1 MGCLRRPQWPFI
13 LYCVLATVA
22 FAVAVSITPSGA
34 QAQSQRARPGLIPL
48 PDKPQLGTLGERINT
63 NTIAIVSGNINSAW
77 LTNAYDLAAVLD
89 EGDDFRVLP
98 VIGRGGEQNVRD
110 VRYLKGVDLG
120 ITVTPVLTKFRQT
133 GELGNID
140 DKIVYITKLFNQEM
154 HVVVRAD
161 SGITSLEGL
170 RGKVV
175 NFSDAGSA
183 TQQSAREVFKRL
195 NIEVR
200 EVNTGQAD
208 AYEAMKR
215 NEMAGSV
222 LSNATP
228 APAIARLRPADGFRL
243 ISVPYSK
250 EFHEDYYPASISYE
264 NYPNLI
270 PKGQNIDT
278 IAYGSMIIAYNW
290 PKGSDRHRRVAQF
303 VDRFFSNFDQFQ
315 KPPRHPKWREV
326 NLAAQVPGWRRFDA
340 AEEWL
345 AQNREQQQAALG
357 SQQDF
362 DRFLSGRPN
371 PTRVSDMSSADRERL
386 FQDFVKW
393 SQTKNRR

>member
-1 MGCLRRPQWPFI
+1 MGCLRRPKWPST
-13 LYCVLATVA
+13 LYSVLAAVA
-22 FAVAVSITPSGA
+22 LSAAVSISPSGA
-34 QAQSQRARPGLIPL
+34 QRARPGLVPI
-48 PDKPQLGTLGERINT
+48 PDKPLLGSLGERINT
-63 NTIAIVSGNINSAW
+63 NTIAIVSGNINAAW
-77 LTNAYDLAAVLD
+77 LTIAYDLSAVLD
-89 EGDDFRVLP
+89 SGNDFRVLP

-120 ITVTPVLTKFRQT
+120 ITVTPVLTKFRAS

-140 DKIVYITKLFNQEM
+140 DRIVYITKLFNQEM
-154 HVVVRAD
+154 HVLVRAD

-170 RGKVV
+170 RGKTV

-195 NIEVR
+195 NIEVK

-215 NEMAGSV
+215 NEMAGTI
-222 LSNATP
+222 LSNAMP
-228 APAIARLRPADGFRL
+228 APAIARLRPTDGFRM
-243 ISVPYSK
+243 IPVPYSK
-250 EFHEDYYPASISYE
+250 QFHEDYYPTTISSE

-270 PKGQNIDT
+270 PKGQSIET

-290 PKGSDRHRRVAQF
+290 PKGSDRHRRIAQF
-303 VDRFFSNFDQFQ
+303 VDNFFSSFSRFQ

-326 NLAAQVPGWRRFDA
+326 NLAAQVPGWKRFDA

-345 AQNREQQQAALG
+345 AKNRAQQQAAVG

-362 DRFLSGRPN
+362 DRFLAGRPAPGKVN
-371 PTRVSDMSSADRERL
+371 DMSAADRERL
-386 FQDFVKW
+386 FREFVKW
-393 SQTKNRR
+393 SQAQANRR

>member
-1 MGCLRRPQWPFI
+1 MGCLRRPQWPLI
-13 LYCVLATVA
+13 LYCVLAAVA
-22 FAVAVSITPSGA
+22 FAAAVSITPSGA
-34 QAQSQRARPGLIPL
+34 QAQGQRARPGLIPL
-48 PDKPQLGTLGERINT
+48 PDKPQLGALGERINT

-77 LTNAYDLAAVLD
+77 LMNAYDLSAVLD
-89 EGDDFRVLP
+89 QGDDFRVLP

-120 ITVTPVLTKFRQT
+120 ITVTPVLTRFRQT
-133 GELGNID
+133 GELGDID

-161 SGITSLEGL
+161 SGITSLQGL
-170 RGKVV
+170 RGKTV

-183 TQQSAREVFKRL
+183 TQQSGREVFRRL
-195 NIEVR
+195 NIEVK

-228 APAIARLRPADGFRL
+228 APAVARLRPADGFRL
-243 ISVPYSK
+243 IPVPYSK

-270 PKGQNIDT
+270 PKGQSIDT

-315 KPPRHPKWREV
+315 KPPRYPKWREV
-326 NLAAQVPGWRRFDA
+326 NLAAEVPGWRRFDA

-345 AQNREQQQAALG
+345 TQNRAQQAAVG

-362 DRFLSGRPN
+362 DRFLAGRPV
-371 PTRVSDMSSADRERL
+371 PTRVSDMSVSDRERL

>member
-1 MGCLRRPQWPFI
+1 MGCLRRPKWPSTLF
-13 LYCVLATVA
+13 CVLA
-22 FAVAVSITPSGA
+22 AVVLAAAVSISPSDA
-34 QAQSQRARPGLIPL
+34 QQRPRPGLVPL
-48 PDKPQLGTLGERINT
+48 PDKPALGSIGERINT
-63 NTIAIVSGNINSAW
+63 NTIAIVSGNINAAW
-77 LTNAYDLAAVLD
+77 LTIAYDLSAVLD
-89 EGDDFRVLP
+89 DGDDFRVLP

-120 ITVTPVLTKFRQT
+120 ITVTPVLTTFRRT

-154 HVVVRAD
+154 HVLVRSD
-161 SGITSLEGL
+161 SGITTLEQL
-170 RGKVV
+170 RGKTV

-183 TQQSAREVFKRL
+183 TQQSAREVFRRL

-215 NEMAGSV
+215 NEMAGTI
-222 LSNATP
+222 LSNAMP

-243 ISVPYSK
+243 IPVPYSTQ
-250 EFHEDYYPASISYE
+250 FHEDYFPASISHDD
-264 NYPNLI
+264 YPNLI
-270 PKGQNIDT
+270 PKGQSIDT

-290 PKGSDRHRRVAQF
+290 PKGSDRYRRIAQF
-303 VDRFFSNFDQFQ
+303 VDTFFAKFNEFQ

-345 AQNREQQQAALG
+345 QRNRAQQQQAVG

-362 DRFLSGRPN
+362 DRFIAGRPI
-371 PTRVSDMSSADRERL
+371 TSVTQLTATDRARL
-386 FQDFVKW
+386 FQEFVNW
-393 SQTKNRR
+393 NQAENRR

>member
-1 MGCLRRPQWPFI
+1 MMGCLRRPKWPSNLF
-13 LYCVLATVA
+13 CVLA
-22 FAVAVSITPSGA
+22 AVVLSAAVSISPSDA
-34 QAQSQRARPGLIPL
+34 QQRARPGLAPL
-48 PDKPQLGTLGERINT
+48 PDKPSLGTLGERINT

-77 LTNAYDLAAVLD
+77 LTNAYDLSAVLD
-89 EGDDFRVLP
+89 RGDDFRVLP

-120 ITVTPVLTKFRQT
+120 ITVTPVLTKFRAS

-154 HVVVRAD
+154 HVLVRAD
-161 SGITSLEGL
+161 AGITSLEQL
-170 RGKVV
+170 RGKTV
-175 NFSDAGSA
+175 NFSDVGSA
-183 TQQSAREVFKRL
+183 TQQSAREVFRRL
-195 NIEVR
+195 NIDVK

-215 NEMAGSV
+215 GEMAATV
-222 LSNATP
+222 LSNAMP

-243 ISVPYSK
+243 IPVPYSQQ
-250 EFHEDYYPASISYE
+250 FHEDYYPAAIAHE
-264 NYPNLI
+264 EYPNLI
-270 PKGQNIDT
+270 PKGQSIDT

-290 PKGSDRHRRVAQF
+290 PKNTDRYRRIAQF
-303 VDRFFSNFDQFQ
+303 VDNFFTQFNEFQ

-326 NLAAQVPGWRRFDA
+326 NLAANVPGWRRFEA

-345 AQNREQQQAALG
+345 TKNRAQQQAAVG
-357 SQQDF
+357 SKQEF
-362 DRFLSGRPN
+362 DRFLAARPAAT
-371 PTRVSDMSSADRERL
+371 PASVTDMTPADRERL

-393 SQTKNRR
+393 SQAKGRR

>member
-1 MGCLRRPQWPFI
+1 MGCLRRPKWPLT
-13 LYCVLATVA
+13 LYCVLA
-22 FAVAVSITPSGA
+22 AVVLSAAVSISPSGA
-34 QAQSQRARPGLIPL
+34 QGQRARPGLVPL
-48 PDKPQLGTLGERINT
+48 PDKPALGTLGERINT
-63 NTIAIVSGNINSAW
+63 NTIAIVSGNINAAW
-77 LTNAYDLAAVLD
+77 LTIAYDLSAVLD
-89 EGDDFRVLP
+89 RGDDFRVLP

-120 ITVTPVLTKFRQT
+120 ITVTPVLTTFRRT
-133 GELGNID
+133 GELGTNLE
-140 DKIVYITKLFNQEM
+140 DKVAYITKLFNQEM
-154 HVVVRAD
+154 HVLVRAD
-161 SGITSLEGL
+161 SGITTLDQL
-170 RGKVV
+170 RGKTV

-195 NIEVR
+195 NIDVK

-215 NEMAGSV
+215 NEMAATI
-222 LSNATP
+222 LSNAMP
-228 APAIARLRPADGFRL
+228 APAIARLRPADGFRM
-243 ISVPYSK
+243 IPVPYSTQ
-250 EFHEDYYPASISYE
+250 FHEDYYPASISYE
-264 NYPNLI
+264 NYPNLL
-270 PKGQNIDT
+270 PKGQSIDT

-315 KPPRHPKWREV
+315 KAPRHPKWREV
-326 NLAAQVPGWRRFDA
+326 NLAAEVPGWRRFDA

-345 AQNREQQQAALG
+345 SQNRAQQAALG

-362 DRFLSGRPN
+362 DRFLAGRPA
-371 PTRVSDMSSADRERL
+371 PTRVSDMSAADRERL